1 MHKFV
6 CVGTIEEKI
15 DEMIERKR
23 EIADEAVG
31 TGEGWITE
39 LSTQEL
45 RDIFALRDD
54 AIGAD

>member
-6 CVGTIEEKI
+6 CVGTMEEKI

-23 EIADEAVG
+23 EIADEVVG

-39 LSTQEL
+39 LSTQDL